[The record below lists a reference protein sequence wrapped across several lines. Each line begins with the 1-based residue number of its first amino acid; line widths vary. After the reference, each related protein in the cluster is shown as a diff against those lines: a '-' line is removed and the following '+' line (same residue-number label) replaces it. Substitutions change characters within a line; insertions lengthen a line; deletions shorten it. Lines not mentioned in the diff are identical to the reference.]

1 MKDGVPIA
9 AVDLNGMLLDMRRQS
24 PGSVYEDWRRLCQ
37 AGLAPS
43 RPFETGG
50 ADALALPP
58 LPWCGSSGGGALFRP
73 IGDGVVQ
80 GRAGRAPPRHDEIDF
95 EMEAAWSCSTLR

>member
-1 MKDGVPIA
+1 VKDGAPIA
-9 AVDLNGMLLDMRRQS
+9 AVDLTECCWTCGGNRQEVVTRTGVDCAKLALCRPVLLK
-24 PGSVYEDWRRLCQ
+24 PG
-37 AGLAPS
+37 
-43 RPFETGG
+43 GG

-58 LPWCGSSGGGALFRP
+58 PPWCGSSGGGALFRP

-95 EMEAAWSCSTLR
+95 EMEAA